1 MLPVYFTLTPLA
13 GGMVELQRLF
23 ALNVTYRT
31 LLVQPVNPQNIA
43 LSLLM
48 IGEMVLV
55 LLAIVFALIESDDD
69 SAND

>member
-1 MLPVYFTLTPLA
+1 MLPVYFTLTPLT

-23 ALNVTYRT
+23 ALNVTYRA

-55 LLAIVFALIESDDD
+55 LLAIVFALIEPDDD
-69 SAND
+69 SVND